1 MSALRDEIRAIL
13 REELTAVLAE
23 YASGSVQQVR
33 VDCSDDLN
41 AFAKDLVERMSDPG
55 FAEQVR
61 TGGIRFQLER
71 SAMPTS
77 QPQPVSAPLIPARI
91 QTSPQAVAPVLA
103 KKLITETDLASVAP
117 GTLRVPHGARL
128 TPLAKDEARRKGVR
142 IERIET

>member
-13 REELTAVLAE
+13 REELSAVLAE
-23 YASGSVQQVR
+23 HACGSVQQVR

-41 AFAKDLVERMSDPG
+41 AFAKDLVERMSEPG

-61 TGGIRFQLER
+61 IGGIRFQLEH
-71 SAMPTS
+71 SVMPIS

-91 QTSPQAVAPVLA
+91 TTSPQSAVPVMD
-103 KKLITETDLASVAP
+103 KKLITETDLVNVVP
-117 GTLRVPHGARL
+117 GILRVPHDARL

-142 IERIET
+142 IERTET